1 MTYCCCL
8 VAELCP
14 NLRDPI
20 DCSIPGLSVPHHHLK
35 FAQVHVHGFSDAIQS
50 SHPLTPSS
58 PSALNLSQ
66 HQGLFEWA
74 VCIRWPKCW
83 SFSFSI
89 SPSNKYSGLI
99 SLETDWL
106 DLIVQG
112 TFRSLLQHHHLKA
125 SIIQCS
131 AFFTVQLSQ
140 PYMTTGKTIALTIQ
154 TFVSRVMSLLSNT
167 LSRLVTAFLPRS
179 KHLLISWLQSPSI
192 VILEPKKRKSVTTST
207 YFLSTCHE
215 VMRPNVVILVFSFL
229 IFSFKLALS
238 LSSFTLIKRLFSSSL
253 LSAQWYHL
261 HIWGFD
267 ISPTYL
273 DSSL

>member
-167 LSRLVTAFLPRS
+167 LSRFIIAFLPRS
-179 KHLLISWLQSPSI
+179 KCSLIPGLQSPYT
-192 VILEPKKRKSVTTST
+192 VILEPKKKKSVTTST
-207 YFLSTCHE
+207 FSPSVCHE
-215 VMRPNVVILVFSFL
+215 VMGPDAVILVVFWFFFN
-229 IFSFKLALS
+229 I
-238 LSSFTLIKRLFSSSL
+238 
-253 LSAQWYHL
+253 
-261 HIWGFD
+261 
-267 ISPTYL
+267 
-273 DSSL
+273 